1 MPFEPITRATTLPAP
16 DTGLYRAVSATPPV
30 VGSPGPRIVG
40 LPETG
45 DAAHSPREP
54 HGTYQD
60 ARPMTKV
67 GSTRD
72 IANLQAY
79 FSISCASAL
88 GTALVRFSSAPD
100 DFNLS
105 QSWGWKSSAL
115 RGEEYLSVPVPAE
128 GDSTLGWVGQPEG
141 GSLRATVVVGII

>member
-1 MPFEPITRATTLPAP
+1 MPAVTRTF
-16 DTGLYRAVSATPPV
+16 SISQPV
-30 VGSPGPRIVG
+30 LGSPELRRSS

-45 DAAHSPREP
+45 DEPPDSMYTDPREV
-54 HGTYQD
+54 
-60 ARPMTKV
+60 TK
-67 GSTRD
+67 
-72 IANLQAY
+72 AY

-100 DFNLS
+100 SFAIS

-115 RGEEYLSVPVPAE
+115 RSEEYLSVPVS
-128 GDSTLGWVGQPEG
+128 GDELGWVGESEG